1 MSIIT
6 FQNSGQRETGQ
17 SLSVSAIA
25 ALMAIKHNYKMLL
38 ISTDFCDKTL
48 EKSFL
53 VNQDVSS
60 NYDRNSLL
68 QSNLSTDIA
77 NGFEGLART
86 FASNR
91 ASADMIKSYATPILK
106 DRLDILKAPKT
117 TDLKIYQDYSVYF
130 SQIADYANKAYDIV
144 MVDLN
149 NKVPMEN
156 QVKLLN
162 LSTLVLYG
170 ISQNQDSITH
180 FLNLKNENDFYKRNN
195 VVPIIGKYDP
205 KSKYSAKNVA
215 RFLKEKKPPL
225 TVPYSI
231 MFSDYCS
238 EGKSIDYILSME
250 GLAANATDYNAFFYH
265 NLEKTEQDI
274 DYKRQAVEFGMD
286 K

>member
-225 TVPYSI
+225 IVPYSI